1 MIRIETAQ
9 CDGLL
14 RPCWQRD
21 NERDGADQPRSH
33 AIRPDV
39 RPQHRT
45 RWRHIGLEN
54 MYSPLRAVYR
64 VSGSHAERIALTV
77 ARKTSGFLHRKSVVG
92 QFPSRFCQA
101 CRANAVRVKRL
112 AGSKDMKTFAIA
124 ALSVVHLTSALAGT
138 AQQADSLQVNASYQC
153 SNGMTVTVIRCE
165 KQNAV
170 EYCEFK
176 VEQNGK
182 LAFQGVN
189 LREKV
194 AAGVKSCRAQAA
206 NSPKRSSSPGSL
218 QRTMAEPGK
227 SFDPPY
233 LNDMPSI
240 ELVKQEI
247 QGKDATDTLARQVA
261 VFNELPTVI
270 TRFMLADRKRY
281 NLTADE
287 QKITGKYQLAAY
299 ELEQGYKK
307 THTPVEAQAFVQ
319 LHGRYELDSAL
330 DREMHIKLFTSAFL
344 LQLGGADKARNQ
356 WYQAHLE
363 QEKHASEEAAKE
375 AKGGGSPFVRNDP
388 GTLAARR
395 CVELG
400 GSALECVGKGF
411 WTGLTDLAGFDVGA
425 LGGFKFAG
433 VTMNGTYQ
441 GEAGLSLNFGPE
453 NFSLNACGK
462 LVPNGHPYT
471 IVKKP
476 NQLLINVKSEPTAFV
491 LSMKNDGSLSGPGPI
506 NVKGQII
513 VGYRKIWMQEY
524 INNIAV
530 AGRGYWTSEPIY
542 APKTERCTI
551 GTLAQ
556 VPAVGPDKNPLTRDL
571 TAAIDV
577 VMAAGPPG
585 LRMSGQ
591 FTGQGGLA
599 LEFADDA
606 VTLDCAAAH
615 AKQPYTVEN
624 APTQF
629 QITIKNGAAPFTLTV
644 QPNGTLL
651 GSGNAEVAGRVVT
664 GSTET
669 ALTYA
674 AKNARCPIGT
684 LTPKGGATAQV
695 SQ

>member
-1 MIRIETAQ
+1 
-9 CDGLL
+9 
-14 RPCWQRD
+14 
-21 NERDGADQPRSH
+21 
-33 AIRPDV
+33 
-39 RPQHRT
+39 
-45 RWRHIGLEN
+45 
-54 MYSPLRAVYR
+54 
-64 VSGSHAERIALTV
+64 
-77 ARKTSGFLHRKSVVG
+77 
-92 QFPSRFCQA
+92 
-101 CRANAVRVKRL
+101 
-112 AGSKDMKTFAIA
+112 MKTFAIA
-124 ALSVVHLTSALAGT
+124 ALSVVHLTSALPGT
-138 AQQADSLQVNASYQC
+138 AQQPDSLNVNASYQC

-165 KQNAV
+165 KQNAQ

-182 LAFQGVN
+182 LSFQGVH

-206 NSPKRSSSPGSL
+206 NSPSSPNSPGSFP
-218 QRTMAEPGK
+218 RTMADQGK

-240 ELVKQEI
+240 ERVKQEI
-247 QGKDATDTLARQVA
+247 QGKDPTDTLARQVA

-281 NLTADE
+281 NLTPDE

-307 THTPVEAQAFVQ
+307 THTPTEAQAFLQ

-356 WYQAHLE
+356 WYQAHLD
-363 QEKHASEEAAKE
+363 QEKRASEEAAKE
-375 AKGGGSPFVRNDP
+375 AKGGSPFVRNDP

-400 GSALECVGKGF
+400 GSELECIGKGL
-411 WTGLTDLAGFDVGA
+411 WTGWTDLVGFDAGA
-425 LGGFKFAG
+425 LGSSKFAG
-433 VTMNGTYQ
+433 VILNGWYQ
-441 GEAGLSLNFGPE
+441 GGAGLGLNFGSESLSLNG
-453 NFSLNACGK
+453 CGK
-462 LVPNGHPYT
+462 LVPNDHSYT
-471 IVKKP
+471 ITKKP
-476 NQLLINVKSEPTAFV
+476 NQILINVKSEPTAFV
-491 LSMKNDGSLSGPGPI
+491 LVSSDDLSLSGPGTI
-506 NVKGQII
+506 DVKGQII
-513 VGYRKIWMQEY
+513 AGYRNIWMQEY
-524 INNIAV
+524 KNNIAV
-530 AGRGYWTSEPIY
+530 PGRGYWTQEPIY

-556 VPAVGPDKNPLTRDL
+556 ASPLAPDKNPLTRDL

-591 FTGQGGLA
+591 FIGQGGLA

-606 VTLDCAAAH
+606 VTLDCGAAH
-615 AKQPYTVEN
+615 IKQPYTVEN
-624 APTQF
+624 APSQF
-629 QITIKNGAAPFTLTV
+629 QVTIKNGAAPFTLTV

-651 GSGNAEVAGRVVT
+651 GSGNADVAGRVVT
-664 GSTET
+664 GSTQN

-674 AKNARCPIGT
+674 PKNARCAIGT
-684 LTPKGGATAQV
+684 LTPKGRTTAQV